1 MPTEFEN
8 CPQCG
13 RKGMVPSQ
21 AIWSWFP
28 TAPHGFVESLSWQQT
43 GVNLSSRMEKVKDA
57 RSWAALPLVA
67 VFLFHRELPTYADVI
82 LIVATIATY
91 LWASDRHKS
100 AIRKVIDDF
109 FPGPIV
115 FPGNMLPYQPR
126 LRLRGSSVTCVAF
139 AGSGSL
145 EDRLLSITRIT
156 TIGSNRLRIRQPKL
170 SHTTSSKGG

>member
-13 RKGMVPSQ
+13 RKGMVTSQ

-43 GVNLSSRMEKVKDA
+43 GENLSSRMEKVKDA

-109 FPGPIV
+109 FPVPDSLSWKYAALSTKAATQGFFCNMCGLCWERASGRPIA
-115 FPGNMLPYQPR
+115 FYKEDNDYWLQPAED
-126 LRLRGSSVTCVAF
+126 SSTETESYDF
-139 AGSGSL
+139 
-145 EDRLLSITRIT
+145 E
-156 TIGSNRLRIRQPKL
+156 
-170 SHTTSSKGG
+170 